1 MSDSTGPGGTSGGV
15 FYGIDFGTWASAL
28 VVLRRGQPPL
38 AVRDPV
44 SAHGATFVRSAV
56 CLLPDGSMLVGQ
68 AAQNSRLRY
77 RERFRAEFKRE
88 FGEPFPHRLGERRFS
103 SEELTARVLGFL
115 VEQARR
121 AVGAE
126 PDRVAIT
133 VPATW
138 ERARRALML
147 DAAEAAGLRP
157 ETVEVHT
164 EPVAAAV
171 YALHDHGVDRE
182 RTILVYDLGGGTFDL
197 AIARGTRDG
206 LTVLGS
212 PGGLPHAGGLAID
225 QVVLG
230 LIRDRCPT
238 ALDCLRSSGESEGN
252 SGSGRRADDRAA
264 EVLRRRTQ
272 LAETCTAFKQQLSVS
287 PEHTDLLTMLD
298 PPVEVTLTQD
308 ELREAVRPLLSD
320 TVAECERVLKGHGLG
335 WADLDLIVPVGGS
348 SRLPMVGELLATRS
362 GRPVMD
368 VSEPELAVATG
379 AAWLARGAVPAHV
392 AAPPALSDAPPEP
405 RRVRTFPAGVRAL
418 LDAGLTDR
426 MVLEA
431 VRRART

>member
-1 MSDSTGPGGTSGGV
+1 MV
-15 FYGIDFGTWASAL
+15 YGIDFGTWASAL
-28 VVLRRGQPPL
+28 VVLRQGQPPL
-38 AVRDPV
+38 PVRDPV
-44 SAHGATFVRSAV
+44 SAHGATSVRSAV
-56 CLLPDGSMLVGQ
+56 FLLPDGSMVVGQ
-68 AAQNSRLRY
+68 AAQNSRLR
-77 RERFRAEFKRE
+77 RPERFRAEFKRE
-88 FGEPFPHRLGERRFS
+88 FGEPFPHRLGEHRFS

-126 PDRVAIT
+126 PDRVGIT

-138 ERARRALML
+138 ERARKGLML
-147 DAAEAAGLRP
+147 GAAEAAGLRP

-171 YALHDHGVDRE
+171 YALHDHGMDRE

-212 PGGLPHAGGLAID
+212 PGGLPHVGGVAID
-225 QVVLG
+225 QAVLG
-230 LIRDRCPT
+230 LIRDRCPAA
-238 ALDCLRSSGESEGN
+238 ALDSLRSSGGGADDSDSHGG
-252 SGSGRRADDRAA
+252 SGSRAADRAA

-272 LAETCTAFKQQLSVS
+272 LAEACTAFKQQLSVS
-287 PEHTDLLTMLD
+287 SEHTDLLTMLD

-320 TVAECERVLKGHGLG
+320 TVAECERMLKAHGLG

-348 SRLPMVGELLATRS
+348 SRLPMVGELLAARS
-362 GRPVMD
+362 GRPVME

-379 AAWLARGAVPAHV
+379 AAWLARGAVPTRV
-392 AAPPALSDAPPEP
+392 TAPARSDAPPEP
-405 RRVRTFPAGVRAL
+405 RPVHTVPAGVRAL

-431 VRRART
+431 VRRARS

>member
-1 MSDSTGPGGTSGGV
+1 MTGGTTGGGATGGV
-15 FYGIDFGTWASAL
+15 VYGIDFGTWASAL
-28 VVLRRGQPPL
+28 VVLRPGHPPL
-38 AVRDPV
+38 PVRDPV
-44 SAHGATFVRSAV
+44 SAHGATSVRSAV
-56 CLLPDGSMLVGQ
+56 CLLPDGSTVVGQ
-68 AAQNSRLRY
+68 AAQNSRLR
-77 RERFRAEFKRE
+77 RPERFRAEFKRE

-126 PDRVAIT
+126 PERVGIT

-138 ERARRALML
+138 ERARRGLML
-147 DAAEAAGLRP
+147 NAAEAAGLRP

-171 YALHDHGVDRE
+171 YALHDHGMDRE
-182 RTILVYDLGGGTFDL
+182 RTVLVYGLGGGTFDL

-206 LTVLGS
+206 FTVLGS
-212 PGGLPHAGGLAID
+212 PGGLPHVGGLAID
-225 QVVLG
+225 QAVLG
-230 LIRDRCPT
+230 LIRDRCPAA
-238 ALDCLRSSGESEGN
+238 ALDSLRSSGSDADGD
-252 SGSGRRADDRAA
+252 SDADDRGAG
-264 EVLRRRTQ
+264 VLRRRTQ
-272 LAETCTAFKQQLSVS
+272 LAEACTAFKQQLSVS
-287 PEHTDLLTMLD
+287 SEHTDLLTMLD
-298 PPVEVTLTQD
+298 PPVEVTLTQA
-308 ELREAVRPLLSD
+308 ELTEAVRPLLSD
-320 TVAECERVLKGHGLG
+320 TVAECERVLRSHGLG

-348 SRLPMVGELLATRS
+348 SRLPMVGELLAARS

-379 AAWLARGAVPAHV
+379 AAWLARGAVPARV
-392 AAPPALSDAPPEP
+392 AAPPQP
-405 RRVRTFPAGVRAL
+405 RPVRTFPAGVRAL